1 MNASRI
7 PGKLKEYAKLIRLH
21 ALGTS
26 VTAVIGALSVKGG
39 NLEISSAIPLF
50 LIGMLLNIFGF
61 VHNDYKDI
69 KVDKLSKE
77 LNARPLVKGTIS
89 TRSALVI
96 IILSLLMMFLTSL
109 IFFRGILTMSILFL
123 TIFSGTLYNIFSKK
137 LPGSDVFLS
146 STMALFC
153 LFGALAVSDSNHG
166 LQELDVLTW
175 VIVIIVFVHVLI
187 MNIMEGGL
195 KDAEND
201 RKAGAKTLAVYLG
214 VKTDKKMYVPSSFKT
229 VIIFFKIITV
239 VLISLPFLFY
249 KLNFSILQIILM
261 IAFTMW
267 MLFSTIKLLNIKTFD
282 RKKIGFHVRN
292 HELAS
297 YGLVPIMLMEFIGLS
312 WTLFL
317 ILFPF
322 IWFVIC
328 NYVLFGKIV
337 SNPKTF

>member
-1 MNASRI
+1 
-7 PGKLKEYAKLIRLH
+7 
-21 ALGTS
+21 
-26 VTAVIGALSVKGG
+26 
-39 NLEISSAIPLF
+39 
-50 LIGMLLNIFGF
+50 
-61 VHNDYKDI
+61 
-69 KVDKLSKE
+69 
-77 LNARPLVKGTIS
+77 
-89 TRSALVI
+89 
-96 IILSLLMMFLTSL
+96 
-109 IFFRGILTMSILFL
+109 MSILFF
-123 TIFSGTLYNIFSKK
+123 TILSGTLYNIFSKK

-175 VIVIIVFVHVLI
+175 VIVMIVFVHVLI

-201 RKAGAKTLAVYLG
+201 RKAGAKTLAIYLG

-261 IAFTMW
+261 IVFIMW